1 MDSWEFLIQK
11 KGTRSWL
18 PLKRRRL
25 KLEAGIYRIVAQSC
39 RANVDVEIRVIHRTI
54 DEVPPKRRSQKRICQ
69 TSKEGL
75 MIAIPFTYIR
85 PGFWEFRCTCDKMN
99 EMQGKPWQEI
109 VQLEIVPAKVAP
121 STQKQNTKSPQEKK
135 SSEKVVRQVENQSS
149 ANQSAITSDA
159 TPRRRKRCDPASAQD
174 ASGVTPRRRKM
185 QGNADQERERAP
197 RQTQGNAHQDS
208 HQSPVKKGA
217 EQSNVE
223 GVEEAIAA
231 KKVEIT
237 EKQDKTIPS
246 HQTQVSVA
254 RQSAIATNLEKIE
267 ETISRKSKPN
277 PTINNQQPATNN
289 QQQIENDAHSL
300 LEQSILSLEQILQQ
314 VSEPEP
320 QPAIQSDTQPPIAS
334 EIEPQNYQPEESLS
348 AFPLATKDD
357 LEGIQFPND
366 LSISLLQDHFI
377 RRKDEP
383 LLISGH
389 VNSFDLTQSSILDE
403 GFEGVLRYELRDP
416 HGTELLLDVRQ
427 PLSDATIPLVF
438 NYLLDIPTEY
448 DTRLIL
454 GEVIL
459 EVFIDRGDGSAKKTA
474 RLASQTF
481 SITAGLDDL
490 LEAIA
495 NPIETENPARVRPL
509 DSGFSG
515 EREGE
520 VKPVKAEFL
529 NLTKREI
536 EARPFEPT
544 EQQILPP
551 KLSLSRT
558 QKTTKVKNI
567 DLPSFSSPPPKDSA
581 YHSYDITSLSPEFLH
596 SLKNDSLA
604 EEKPSETENIISP
617 VQSEENDRDREAII
631 SDRDENKPIEEPD
644 RSETPK
650 IENNISESEEGEPSE
665 TEYIA
670 EADEKEDE
678 EKEDRSFQKVKMQG
692 RFWKQINLMKVDEEV
707 NEELVEWMQ
716 AHPMRSQN
724 NEEKKNDL
732 ETTAQRLAE
741 KAEVIQELAEEE
753 RRAALADIAEELEL
767 SNETSEAEILTKLAK
782 EAEFLK
788 KLAAEIDERKDRT
801 PENQDDSEILRAP
814 EIPSPDEEN
823 EAKVAEVTIDRTHH
837 EFVVDDDEDEAE
849 EALRTA
855 SLPKHDSSGL
865 PYPVGIQSL
874 ATSRSIPFSPPPE
887 KNRQEVT
894 ISEIQSEFSLQK
906 SGNLI
911 AEKQSALSSQLS
923 QEIFVP
929 TPILDVPEG
938 ELSAG
943 ELVLIRVR
951 LPAYPGSIYVK
962 LWVQDRET
970 RQLLDGPRA
979 FVDLTWNDEGELET
993 LTQLIVPIASLS
1005 IRFEAIA
1012 IDVETQK
1019 ESHKVTCDRTVIPP
1033 EFQQKSFEMI

>member
-54 DEVPPKRRSQKRICQ
+54 DEVPPKRRSQKRTCH

-85 PGFWEFRCTCDKMN
+85 PGFWEFRCTCGKMN
-99 EMQGKPWQEI
+99 ELQGKPWQEV
-109 VQLEIVPAKVAP
+109 VQLDIIPAKALRE
-121 STQKQNTKSPQEKK
+121 TQKKSATSPQEKK
-135 SSEKVVRQVENQSS
+135 SSEKVVRQVTNQSPVTS
-149 ANQSAITSDA
+149 GALSLSKRHPSSVNTESEQDNFEKSEEAIS
-159 TPRRRKRCDPASAQD
+159 
-174 ASGVTPRRRKM
+174 
-185 QGNADQERERAP
+185 
-197 RQTQGNAHQDS
+197 S
-208 HQSPVKKGA
+208 HQSR
-217 EQSNVE
+217 
-223 GVEEAIAA
+223 
-231 KKVEIT
+231 T
-237 EKQDKTIPS
+237 
-246 HQTQVSVA
+246 SVA
-254 RQSAIATNLEKIE
+254 RQSAIAANLEKIE
-267 ETISRKSKPN
+267 ETIAKKSRPKP
-277 PTINNQQPATNN
+277 TNN
-289 QQQIENDAHSL
+289 DKQPITNDVHSL
-300 LEQSILSLEQILQQ
+300 LEQSIQSLEEILQQ

-320 QPAIQSDTQPPIAS
+320 EPKPETQS
-334 EIEPQNYQPEESLS
+334 EIQPQQALQIEQQNSDPEDLLP
-348 AFPLATKDD
+348 AFPIATKDD
-357 LEGIQFPND
+357 LEGIKFPDD

-389 VNSFDLTQSSILDE
+389 VNSLDLAQTSILDD

-416 HGTELLLDVRQ
+416 HGTELLLDVCQ

-490 LEAIA
+490 LEAIS
-495 NPIETENPARVRPL
+495 NPIETEDPARVQQL
-509 DSGFSG
+509 GSHFSE
-515 EREGE
+515 ERESE
-520 VKPVKAEFL
+520 TIPVKAEFL
-529 NLTKREI
+529 DLSKREI
-536 EARPFEPT
+536 ESRPFEPI

-558 QKTTKVKNI
+558 KKTAKTKNI
-567 DLPSFSSPPPKDSA
+567 DLPSFNSPLPGDSA
-581 YHSYDITSLSPEFLH
+581 YHTYNIASLSPDFLN
-596 SLKNDSLA
+596 SLRNSSPL
-604 EEKPSETENIISP
+604 EEKSSETENLVSNVESKDNNRIQETRSGDRKENAPTEETAKSKTSNIENEKAVLEQNNTSASE
-617 VQSEENDRDREAII
+617 SEENDL
-631 SDRDENKPIEEPD
+631 PD
-644 RSETPK
+644 
-650 IENNISESEEGEPSE
+650 

-670 EADEKEDE
+670 EIDEKEE
-678 EKEDRSFQKVKMQG
+678 EKKERSFQKVQMQG
-692 RFWKQINLMKVDEEV
+692 RFWKQINLLKIDEEV

-716 AHPMRSQN
+716 AHPVRSQS
-724 NEEKKNDL
+724 NEQKKNDL
-732 ETTAQRLAE
+732 EATAQRLAE

-753 RRAALADIAEELEL
+753 RRAALANIAEELEL
-767 SNETSEAEILTKLAK
+767 SDETSEAEILEKLAK

-788 KLAAEIDERKDRT
+788 KLAAEIEDNQNLS
-801 PENQDDSEILRAP
+801 PEKQQDSDILRAP
-814 EIPSPDEEN
+814 EIQTPGEETEEQ

-837 EFVVDDDEDEAE
+837 EFVVDDEEDEIE
-849 EALRTA
+849 EELRT

-874 ATSRSIPFSPPPE
+874 ATSRSMPFSPPPE
-887 KNRQEVT
+887 KNRQEVA
-894 ISEIQSEFSLQK
+894 ISEIKPEFSLQK

-911 AEKQSALSSQLS
+911 AQKQSVLSSQL
-923 QEIFVP
+923 FVP
-929 TPILDVPEG
+929 TPILDVPDG

-951 LPAYPGSIYVK
+951 LPAYSGSIYVK

-979 FVDLTWNDEGELET
+979 FVDFMWNDAGELET
-993 LTQLIVPIASLS
+993 LTQLIVPVASLS

-1012 IDVETQK
+1012 IDVETHK